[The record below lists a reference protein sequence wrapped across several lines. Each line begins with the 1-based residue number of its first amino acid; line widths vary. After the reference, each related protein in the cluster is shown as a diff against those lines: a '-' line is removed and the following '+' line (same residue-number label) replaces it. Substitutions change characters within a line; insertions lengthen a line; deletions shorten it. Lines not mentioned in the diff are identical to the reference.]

1 MAGVKEMDLDPGYTY
16 LVTHMWRNN
25 LTEMDFSEAEIT
37 AAFDAILGQSLLI
50 VPTQEG
56 YKVLIST
63 REHAE
68 KLAEG
73 LNLDTGEVDKGVTL
87 Q

>member
-1 MAGVKEMDLDPGYTY
+1 MAGVKDMDLDPGYAY
-16 LVTHMWRNN
+16 LLTHMWRNN

-37 AAFDAILGQSLLI
+37 AAFDAILGQALLI
-50 VPTQEG
+50 IPTENG
-56 YKVLIST
+56 YKIMLGS

-73 LNLDTGEVDKGVTL
+73 LNVETGEVDSGVTL